1 MHQELGAEKVRP
13 WLIERKQFL
22 SSVYVPEE
30 VYVMTTDRQR
40 TIISATSQLEGLY
53 GMALQFPDVDPT
65 FNLTNVPDSHNS
77 FTHLTSVVCERQG
90 ELTETIANSSA
101 NQQSQ
106 AEVRASYEEYFLPR
120 LRQLTGI
127 DGDTDTMFNLMDY
140 LYWANLS
147 ELPLRFELTDD
158 DLNWINASTNSYIW
172 RDRYSSDED
181 WSLLSYE
188 WLMQMIE
195 FSNVY
200 LEGADWRDQP
210 YFTKYFTG
218 ETFPKFM
225 LFSAHSET
233 VYPFLQAMFDVAPME
248 DTKPADAFF
257 MEFFTDNTSNTEM
270 VRAHHANRSWE
281 VTLPLD

>member
-1 MHQELGAEKVRP
+1 
-13 WLIERKQFL
+13 
-22 SSVYVPEE
+22 
-30 VYVMTTDRQR
+30 MTTDRQR

-53 GMALQFPDVDPT
+53 GMTLQFPDVDPIL
-65 FNLTNVPDSHNS
+65 NLTNVPDSRNS
-77 FTHLTSVVCERQG
+77 LTHLTSGVCERQG

-106 AEVRASYEEYFLPR
+106 AEVRASYEEHFLPR
-120 LRQLTGI
+120 LRRLTGI

-147 ELPLRFELTDD
+147 ELPLKFELTDD

-200 LEGADWRDQP
+200 LEGANWRDQP

-233 VYPFLQAMFDVAPME
+233 VYPFL
-248 DTKPADAFF
+248 
-257 MEFFTDNTSNTEM
+257 
-270 VRAHHANRSWE
+270 
-281 VTLPLD
+281 